1 MGPQGIEPI
10 GDRPKWVAR
19 AVPLDRGRLRRL
31 GWWLV
36 QTPEPPQRRLRL
48 RSPSDLV
55 GAIWLIALSVGTL
68 VSSAKLD
75 AGTLRQM
82 GPGML
87 PRSIAI
93 AIGVAGLLLV
103 LMAFVRDGP
112 SLGRWPLR
120 APIVI
125 TLSVVAFALTIRTVG
140 LAVAGPLVVIVSGGA
155 SAESRPRELVIFG
168 IIITALCIGLFRFL
182 LHLPIPVLIIPG
194 VITM

>member
-1 MGPQGIEPI
+1 VSEASSAAPEPT
-10 GDRPKWVAR
+10 RP
-19 AVPLDRGRLRRL
+19 RLR
-31 GWWLV
+31 V
-36 QTPEPPQRRLRL
+36 
-48 RSPSDLV
+48 RSPSDLI
-55 GAIWLIALSVGTL
+55 GAIWLLTLSAVALA
-68 VSSAKLD
+68 SSAKLD

-93 AIGVAGLLLV
+93 AIGVAGLLLL
-103 LMAFVRDGP
+103 LMAFVRNGQ

-155 SAESRPRELVIFG
+155 SAESRPRELVLFG
-168 IIITALCIGLFRFL
+168 IIITALCVGLFRYL

-194 VITM
+194 VITL